1 MADST
6 SPIPQVVAGSGAV
19 VRTNE
24 LFDAASPAILY
35 GRNGATT
42 TGLTWG
48 YIGGRL
54 NGTSVANGTVA
65 LMASN
70 TNYVVAR
77 LSDGVVSAATTTT
90 NWDDTA
96 QYLKLYLIVAGAS
109 SITSYQ
115 DWRGALGAG
124 GAGGLTNFTEAA
136 NSAAPNG
143 TVPVVSLA
151 ATNAATNVDV
161 ALQPKGTGA
170 LMADI
175 PDNLT
180 AGGNKRGTYAVDWQV
195 LRTAASQV
203 ASGIHAVISGGYAGT
218 SAGQYSSVG
227 GGIGNNASGNNSTIS
242 GGSGNAASTTSATVG
257 GGTSNTASGAQATV
271 AGGES
276 NTASS
281 GYASIPGGR
290 SNVANGIYA
299 TAMGY
304 LASSRGRN
312 GGWSAACGSFVGTAG
327 QAQTMRLVYYTI
339 TTDATPGLLLSENTV
354 AGLTNYYVLENNMS
368 IIFRARVIACQHS
381 TGDTAAFDI
390 TGCIKRR
397 ANAASTALVGTP
409 TVTVIAADAGAAAWV
424 VSATADTTNGVL
436 QINVTGEAAKTIRWV
451 SEIEAVEMVSG

>member
-65 LMASN
+65 LTASN
-70 TNYVVAR
+70 TNYVVAK
-77 LSDGVVSAATTTT
+77 LSDGVVSAAITTT

-115 DWRGALGAG
+115 DWRGALGSG
-124 GAGGLTNFTEAA
+124 GGLINFTEAA
-136 NSAAPNG
+136 NSASPNG

-170 LMADI
+170 LMADV
-175 PDNLT
+175 PDSLT

-203 ASGIHAVISGGYAGT
+203 ASGIHAVISGGYACT
-218 SAGQYSSVG
+218 SSGQYSSVG
-227 GGIGNNASGNNSTIS
+227 GGIGSNSSGNNATVA

-257 GGTSNTASGAQATV
+257 GGESNTASGAQATV
-271 AGGES
+271 SGGGS

-281 GYASIPGGR
+281 GYAAIPGGR

-299 TAMGY
+299 VAMGY

-312 GGWSAACGSFVGTAG
+312 GGWASACGSFVGTAG
-327 QAQTMRLVYYTI
+327 QAQTMRLVYYTS
-339 TTDATPGLLLSENTV
+339 TTNATPGILLSENTV

-368 IIFRARVIACQHS
+368 IIFRARVIACQHT
-381 TGDTAAFDI
+381 TGDTAAFEI

-397 ANAASTALVGTP
+397 ANAASTVIVGTP
-409 TVTVIAADAGAAAWV
+409 TVTVLAADAGAAAWV